1 MASSGNYV
9 SEPPT
14 VGKVVLKT
22 TVGEI
27 HIEFWAKEAPHSVR
41 NFLQLCLENYYSGCI
56 FHRVIPGILIQ
67 TGDPTGSGVGGESVY
82 GGGFLDEFHSRLK
95 FNHRGLVAWAN
106 MRRNDNRS
114 QFFITLDKTPWL
126 DGRHCIFG
134 KVTGSSIYTAVKL
147 SECDVGKDDRPL
159 EPPVLLS
166 AEVTANPFSDIV
178 PRSLLQAAVP
188 VITPEPKSKPKV
200 QVKTLLSF
208 EEENEGGDT
217 QIKSSHDVLT
227 DPALL
232 KETAPL
238 LPPTSSVPAQI
249 PKPAA
254 FTYLPSAEEDTTE
267 DQDFDKLM
275 KKRVLEQREALAGVR
290 SHSLMVE
297 TVEEGGYTI
306 ETEADKVRVTKP
318 VEEDMDQE
326 LISLQATSHL
336 RLKQHRTGTNN
347 EVVQAAIQAEEQLLS
362 PLERRRFQYRQQQR
376 KTKGRE
382 EQTLA
387 QLDQFL
393 GRLGEHRKPPE
404 ELTQEEQE
412 LWFNNRLRFAVDS
425 TTAFAFS
432 KAEEDKRKKTTSQEE
447 EDPTLRLRRL
457 NEDADRYQTAELREM
472 LSLDNLEKITNPQQD

>member
-14 VGKVVLKT
+14 VGKAVLKT

-27 HIEFWAKEAPHSVR
+27 HIEFWAKEAPRSVR
-41 NFLQLCLENYYSGCI
+41 NFVQLCMENYYSGCV
-56 FHRVIPGILIQ
+56 FHRVIPGILVQ

-82 GGGFLDEFHSRLK
+82 GGGFGDEFHSRLK

-126 DGRHCIFG
+126 EGRHCIFG

-159 EPPVLLS
+159 DPPILLS
-166 AEVTANPFSDIV
+166 AEITANPFPDVV
-178 PRSLLQAAVP
+178 PRSLPQAV
-188 VITPEPKSKPKV
+188 VVVTPEPRPKPKALAG
-200 QVKTLLSF
+200 TLLSF
-208 EEENEGGDT
+208 EDESEAGDT

-227 DPALL
+227 DPNLL

-238 LPPTSSVPAQI
+238 PPSPQASLAPPQALK
-249 PKPAA
+249 PKV
-254 FTYLPSAEEDTTE
+254 FSLPSPEEDID

-275 KKRVLEQREALAGVR
+275 KKRVLEQREALTGAS
-290 SHSLMVE
+290 SHTLLVE

-306 ETEADKVRVTKP
+306 ETQQDKVRVRKP
-318 VEEDMDQE
+318 REEEVDAE
-326 LISLQATSHL
+326 LLSLQSTSHL
-336 RLKQHRTGTNN
+336 RLKQYRTGTNN
-347 EVVQAAIQAEEQLLS
+347 ESVQAAIQAEEQLLS

-382 EQTLA
+382 EQTLT

-404 ELTQEEQE
+404 ELTPEEQE

-425 TTAFAFS
+425 TTAFAHS
-432 KAEEDKRKKTTSQEE
+432 KADDDKRKKATAQEE

-472 LSLDNLEKITNPQQD
+472 LSLDNLEKISGPQQH